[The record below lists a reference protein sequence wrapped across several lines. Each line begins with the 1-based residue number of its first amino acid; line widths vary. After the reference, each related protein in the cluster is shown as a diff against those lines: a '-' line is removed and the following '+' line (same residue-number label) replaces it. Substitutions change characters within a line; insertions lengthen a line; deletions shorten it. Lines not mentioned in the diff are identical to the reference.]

1 MNFPLGR
8 LNSEYFVNRGGV
20 VLKKEFLGFE
30 SLHKNNDDLME
41 WYKMAY
47 PREFGMLK
55 EEPKKK
61 PAEDKTE
68 APATPEK
75 EAKEGEGAADG

>member
-1 MNFPLGR
+1 
-8 LNSEYFVNRGGV
+8 
-20 VLKKEFLGFE
+20 
-30 SLHKNNDDLME
+30 
-41 WYKMAY
+41 MAY

>member
-1 MNFPLGR
+1 
-8 LNSEYFVNRGGV
+8 
-20 VLKKEFLGFE
+20 
-30 SLHKNNDDLME
+30 
-41 WYKMAY
+41 MAY

-75 EAKEGEGAADG
+75 EAKEGEGAADGKKKAQEGVSEEGQKAEGAAEGEKKAENEK